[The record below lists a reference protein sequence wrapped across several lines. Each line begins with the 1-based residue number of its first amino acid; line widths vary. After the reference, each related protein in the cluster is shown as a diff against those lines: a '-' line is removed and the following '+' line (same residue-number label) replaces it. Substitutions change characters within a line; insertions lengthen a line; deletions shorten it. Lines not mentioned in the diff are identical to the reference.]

1 MFTIVYVPVDKGVRH
16 VYENVS
22 IVLGCSQGSVKIYTV
37 ALFDRLVLALT
48 LLYTNDCS
56 TVVNVR
62 VVILPAGI
70 LTPTVYCINIYVFA
84 VYTRNIPIPGLGTIT
99 GYTSLALNINGSIIE
114 LPVYT
119 LLSDI

>member
-1 MFTIVYVPVDKGVRH
+1 M
-16 VYENVS
+16 
-22 IVLGCSQGSVKIYTV
+22 KIYTV
-37 ALFDRLVLALT
+37 ALFDDLIIGVDRLVLALTLLYT